1 MADRLPQEARD
12 ETSLEDGGK
21 VDREARRQERSSKK
35 DQQRAVSA
43 DDTKEDQE
51 SLPVAEYNDLTVE
64 EAKKRLS
71 GLSEGELKQ
80 LRTYE
85 KKHKNRKT
93 LVRWLDRKLKKAH

>member
-1 MADRLPQEARD
+1 M
-12 ETSLEDGGK
+12 
-21 VDREARRQERSSKK
+21 K
-35 DQQRAVSA
+35 DKQRAVSA

-51 SLPVAEYNDLTVE
+51 GLPVAGYNDLTVE

-71 GLSEGELKQ
+71 GLSEGELRK

-93 LVRWLDRKLKKAH
+93 LVGWLDRKLKRAH